1 MHIPIP
7 EGLQI
12 PQDGNTKPFKLS
24 GMFIAMGDHLMPL
37 QLEGKPVMMPEDEGE
52 ESQHEAEEG
61 PEYEASESEGECCG
75 ECGGSGMAKGTGGM
89 GKMDGMHDM
98 EGGNPK
104 GNSFVIA
111 IERSLKKK

>member
-1 MHIPIP
+1 MQIPIP

-37 QLEGKPVMMPEDEGE
+37 QLEGKPVIMPEDEGE
-52 ESQHEAEEG
+52 ESQHEA
-61 PEYEASESEGECCG
+61 SESEGESEG
-75 ECGGSGMAKGTGGM
+75 EYGGSGMAKGTGGM